1 MRVTATGTTL
11 DQSTAEL
18 LAMHR
23 AALLAYV
30 RSLVDGDSAT
40 ADDVVQETMIRAW
53 QHPEAFLPGRGSARG
68 WLFTVARNLAMDSHR
83 RRTRLA
89 ETAGPITD
97 TVGVSDWIEKVLD
110 RQVIGAALDELSPE
124 HRDAVVEVYLNGLP
138 VQDAARRLGVPTGT
152 VKSRAFYG
160 LRNLR
165 QVLDRRGLPRTA

>member
-1 MRVTATGTTL
+1 MHAGATGSTL
-11 DQSTAEL
+11 SQSTADL
-18 LAMHR
+18 LDMHR

-30 RSLVDGDSAT
+30 RSLVDGDGAT
-40 ADDVVQETMIRAW
+40 AEDVVQETMIRAW

-89 ETAGPITD
+89 ETTEPISD
-97 TVGVSDWIEKVLD
+97 TTGAADWIEKVLD
-110 RQVIGAALDELSPE
+110 RQVIGAALGELSRE
-124 HRDAVVEVYLNGLP
+124 HRDAVVEVYLNGLA
-138 VQDAARRLGVPTGT
+138 VQDAARRLGIPAGT

-165 QVLDRRGLPRTA
+165 QVMDRYGLPQAA